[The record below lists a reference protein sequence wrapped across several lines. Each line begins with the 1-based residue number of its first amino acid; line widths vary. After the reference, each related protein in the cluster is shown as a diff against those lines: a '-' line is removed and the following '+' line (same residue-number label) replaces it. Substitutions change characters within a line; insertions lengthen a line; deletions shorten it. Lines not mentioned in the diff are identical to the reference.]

1 MTLRG
6 KREVPPESQT
16 MGTPS
21 ISVVFDKLGYGC
33 GQYGDMVLPYQMNVT
48 LTDAAKQQLST
59 ICDKSGNAVVRYSLN
74 GGGCSGLM
82 GKWEPESHYE
92 PEEGDTTW
100 AIGED
105 MVFVIDKFT
114 IKYMEGATIDYGGDF
129 MPAFKVGIP
138 DRKSCGCGESF
149 VA

>member
-1 MTLRG
+1 MRT

-21 ISVVFDKLGYGC
+21 ISVVFDKLGYGR
-33 GQYGDMVLPYQMNVT
+33 GRNGSLVLPAQMNVT
-48 LTDAAKQQLST
+48 LTDAAKHQMST
-59 ICDKSGNAVVRYSLN
+59 ICDKSGHAVVRYSLN
-74 GGGCSGLM
+74 GGGCSGLI

-92 PEEGDTTW
+92 PEEGDITW
-100 AIGED
+100 RIGED
-105 MVFVIDKFT
+105 KVFVIDKFT
-114 IKYMEGATIDYGGDF
+114 LGYMEGATIDYGGDF